1 MKIIYGYSN
10 CSDRLYEK
18 IFKGKELFVM
28 RPDQKYHGLLIKGL
42 AKNNAE
48 VYALSGLPINRNV
61 TKKLFIHYK
70 NEKEDGVRYK
80 YYKTINL
87 PFLRQ
92 AGIFFGGFFS
102 TLFFKKKKEKTVA
115 VCDILNVSNCY
126 GITLAAKLRRIPVIC
141 IVTDLPDILSG
152 KKVQNKINNR
162 LFKKA
167 DGFIFLTQAMN
178 DKVNV
183 KNKPYIVA
191 EGHVCENAAGT
202 DENHERENTVVYA
215 GGISEEYGL
224 KNLIEGFRA
233 AALQNTKLLVFGDG
247 PYAKEL
253 EKICAE
259 TPNAD
264 YRGVKPNAEVIAE
277 ERRASLL
284 INPRPTDAEFT
295 KYSFPSKNMEYM
307 ASGTPLLTTAL
318 GGMPEE
324 YKNYVYLI
332 EKDGADGVAEA
343 LKKVFS
349 LTERERAEKGA
360 KAKEFVLTQKSNVA
374 QAKRILDF
382 AKTL

>member
-1 MKIIYGYSN
+1 
-10 CSDRLYEK
+10 
-18 IFKGKELFVM
+18 
-28 RPDQKYHGLLIKGL
+28 
-42 AKNNAE
+42 
-48 VYALSGLPINRNV
+48 
-61 TKKLFIHYK
+61 
-70 NEKEDGVRYK
+70 
-80 YYKTINL
+80 
-87 PFLRQ
+87 
-92 AGIFFGGFFS
+92 
-102 TLFFKKKKEKTVA
+102 
-115 VCDILNVSNCY
+115 
-126 GITLAAKLRRIPVIC
+126 
-141 IVTDLPDILSG
+141 
-152 KKVQNKINNR
+152 
-162 LFKKA
+162 
-167 DGFIFLTQAMN
+167 MN

-233 AALQNTKLLVFGDG
+233 AALQDTKLIVFGDG